1 MGATARW
8 TTGKSPGRIAQCGF
22 TIYELALTTIIAGTL
37 LTGAW
42 IAFGDMRVQWKVAN
56 ADRMMDQY
64 AHAAMQEMTN
74 LFSWCWGAQAIQGG
88 PRSTRWKF
96 VMNDRIEEHGSM
108 NLWEAR
114 HYNLP
119 PGGYLELTFAPTR
132 GILFNGFPPRWA
144 QDRNVNQYL
153 WSGSSPRLFSTNAFD
168 RRDRMT
174 MEALTLEMSTYPDFP
189 ISYSDSS
196 AAIARRNVV
205 KIKMVMHYRYTA
217 PNWGRRGTRIF
228 ADRYVRE
235 RSYESMVY
243 MRNWDVESNSFRD
256 IVQGRTG
263 M

>member
-1 MGATARW
+1 MGATAQQ
-8 TTGKSPGRIAQCGF
+8 KSGSRAGRRAQAGF
-22 TIYELALTTIIAGTL
+22 TIYEVALTTIIAGTL
-37 LTGAW
+37 LTGGW

-74 LFSWCWGAQAIQGG
+74 LFSWCWGAQQIQGG
-88 PRSTRWKF
+88 PYSTRWKF
-96 VMNDRIEEHGSM
+96 VMDDRIQEHGSM
-108 NLWEAR
+108 DLWEAT

-119 PGGYLELTFAPTR
+119 PGGYLELTFSPTR
-132 GILFNGFPPRWA
+132 GILFNGIPPRWA

-153 WSGSSPRLFSTNAFD
+153 WFGSAPRLYAINSFD

-174 MEALTLEMSTYPDFP
+174 MESLQLEMSTYPEFP
-189 ISYSDSS
+189 AQLGDSA

-205 KIKMVMHYRYTA
+205 KITMNMHYRYSA

-235 RSYESMVY
+235 RLYETRVY
-243 MRNWDVESNSFRD
+243 MRNWDVESNPFRD
-256 IVQGRTG
+256 LVQGRTG
-263 M
+263 A